1 MESMIN
7 LELRAEIELKS
18 RKIESNLG
26 YFAVRKEAVNKSL
39 RSLGDIY
46 SFWIENPDLRKSL
59 LLERKQKKTL
69 KKMARVGVH
78 NIKNAWYYLYNNYEQ
93 KVFVD
98 KFDENTLKRVNGLV
112 EPKIDGTGDFRKRDV
127 TLNIREYT
135 PPSWEKVPEKT
146 NDIIERVKDK
156 YNEDPLESAIMCHLG
171 IVAIQP
177 FVEGNKRTARLIQN
191 KILDSVSLPP
201 AIISAGEG
209 KFYFDLIKKV
219 LPSYENE
226 NSKSQKQFYDY
237 CASKVNNGLDKIL
250 GDLNI

>member
-7 LELRAEIELKS
+7 PELRAEIELKS

-135 PPSWEKVPEKT
+135 P
-146 NDIIERVKDK
+146 
-156 YNEDPLESAIMCHLG
+156 LESAIMCHLG